1 MRQRFALR
9 ASAGKPGHRPEPRS
23 LRRWGATV
31 TGRAPAGGWRLSI
44 DRGGTFTDVVASDP
58 TGRIHALKVL
68 SRDPVH
74 AGDPAVRGLGELL
87 HRHAPD
93 GVRIESVRLG
103 TTVATNALLER
114 KGEPTLLVVT
124 RGFRDALRIGHQHRP
139 DIFAREIRLPP
150 VLYADTVEA
159 NERVAAD
166 GAVLEPLDEAA
177 LALDLA
183 RARDAGLRAVAI
195 AFLHAVHNPAHEQR
209 AAALARAAGFEEIVV
224 SHAVAPLVGLIARGD
239 SAVADAYLSPVLL
252 RYLSAFR
259 LELGERHGQPPLLL
273 MQSSGGLVDP
283 EGFRGLHSVLSGP
296 AGGVVGL
303 AVAGAASGC
312 AHVIGLDMGG
322 TSTDVSLY
330 AGALPRRFVT
340 EIDGVRLQA
349 PMLDIHTIAAGGGS
363 IVRHADGRL
372 QVGPDSAGADPGPA
386 CYRRGGPATVTDCN
400 VVLGRIRAD
409 RFPQVFGPAG
419 DAPLDPSASR
429 ARLASIAEAVADAGG
444 PRYTVESLAA
454 AFVEVAVSK
463 MANAIRELALRHG
476 EDAGRFTLVPFG
488 GAAGQHA
495 CAVADALGIDAL
507 LLHPLAGVLSAWGI
521 GLARRRCLR
530 RRSVECDLDA
540 AGTNAATVALD
551 ELERAARA
559 ELLRQGIADQDVELQ
574 RSAELRIAGS
584 DTALELPWQ
593 PVAGLRSA
601 FLAAHRRLYGFS
613 DDAAGVVIATVS
625 VEAAERSTTGDGDA
639 ARAAFEATDP
649 PLPNRP
655 DDATRTVHAA
665 TTDTWI
671 DGSWREVA
679 MLRRE
684 ELAAGRTVT
693 GPALLSEPGS
703 TAWIAAGWEGSV
715 GHDGSLVLRR
725 TETTVATAP
734 RAAGAPDPLRLEV
747 FSGLFMHVAEQ
758 MGVVLCQTASSVNI
772 KERLDYS
779 CALFDADANLVANAP
794 HMPVHLGS
802 MGASVAA
809 VLEAHGADL
818 RPGDAYLLNSPY
830 HGGTH
835 LPDMTVVTPVFDTA
849 GARVHFFTA
858 SRAHHAD
865 VGGIT
870 PGSMPPGSRDIG
882 EEGVLIEPVRIVRDG
897 IFAADTVRGLL
908 ASAAWPARNPV
919 QNLADL
925 RAQLASNARGIRE
938 LERAAA
944 MHGWPL
950 LLAYMGHV
958 QDNAE
963 ACMRRAI
970 RGLRDGRFRYEM
982 DSGQQVAVSIRV
994 DRDAGAATVD
1004 FTGTSA
1010 QQANNFNAPRAV
1022 TVAAVLYVFRTLVDE
1037 PIPLNAGCLRPLSIV
1052 VPPGSMLDPRSP
1064 GAVVAGNV
1072 ETSQCV
1078 VDALYGALGLQA
1090 AAQGTMN
1097 NFTFGNERYQYYETI
1112 AGGSGAGPGYPGA
1125 SGVQTHMTN
1134 SRLTD
1139 PEVLERRFPVLLR
1152 EFSLRAGSGG
1162 AGACRGGDGLVRE
1175 VEFRESMTAAIL
1187 SNHRRVPPFGLAGGM
1202 PGATGINR
1210 LLRRDGSS
1218 ETVQATAEFAVDA
1231 GDRFRIE
1238 TPGGGGYGPAVAD
1251 DD

>member
-1 MRQRFALR
+1 MRQRFALHEA
-9 ASAGKPGHRPEPRS
+9 ASTTVRRPRHGRGR
-23 LRRWGATV
+23 LRGATV
-31 TGRAPAGGWRLSI
+31 TRPASAGGWRLSI
-44 DRGGTFTDVVASDP
+44 DRGGTFTDIVASDP
-58 TGRIHALKVL
+58 AGGIHALKVL
-68 SRDPVH
+68 SRDPAH
-74 AGDPAVRGLGELL
+74 EGDPAVRGLGELL
-87 HRHAPD
+87 RRHAPA
-93 GVRIESVRLG
+93 GAHIESVRLG

-150 VLYADTVEA
+150 LLYADAIEA
-159 NERVAAD
+159 HERLAAD

-177 LALDLA
+177 LARDLA
-183 RARDAGLRAVAI
+183 RARGNGLGAVAI

-209 AAALARAAGFEEIVV
+209 AAELARAAGFEEIAV

-259 LELGERHGQPPLLL
+259 LELGARHGQPPLLL

-283 EGFRGLHSVLSGP
+283 DGFRGLHSVLSGP

-303 AVAGAASGC
+303 AAAGAASGC
-312 AHVIGLDMGG
+312 SHVIGLDMGG

-330 AGALPRRFVT
+330 AGTLPRRFVT

-419 DAPLDPSASR
+419 DAPIDPSASR
-429 ARLASIAEAVADAGG
+429 ARLAVIAEAVADAGG

-454 AFVEVAVSK
+454 AFVEVAVSR

-540 AGTNAATVALD
+540 AGIDAAAGTLD
-551 ELERAARA
+551 ELARSARA
-559 ELLRQGIADQDVELQ
+559 ELLRQGIVDQDIELQ

-584 DTALELPWQ
+584 DTALEVPWQ

-613 DDAAGVVIATVS
+613 DDSARVVIATVS
-625 VEAAERSTTGDGDA
+625 VEAAERSA
-639 ARAAFEATDP
+639 ADP
-649 PLPNRP
+649 SLPNRP
-655 DDATRTVHAA
+655 DAPPRSAHAA
-665 TTDTWI
+665 TTETWV

-679 MLRRE
+679 MHRRE
-684 ELAAGRTVT
+684 ELAPGRSVT
-693 GPALLSEPGS
+693 GPALLSEAGS

-715 GHDGSLVLRR
+715 GRDGSLVLRR
-725 TETTVATAP
+725 TATTAP
-734 RAAGAPDPLRLEV
+734 AASRASRGAGAPDPLRLEV

-779 CALFDADANLVANAP
+779 CAVFDADANLVANAP

-835 LPDMTVVTPVFDTA
+835 LPDMTVVTPVFDAA
-849 GARVHFFTA
+849 GERVHFFTA

-897 IFAADTVRGLL
+897 AFAADTVRGLL
-908 ASAAWPARNPV
+908 VSATWPARNPE

-925 RAQLASNARGIRE
+925 RAQLAANARGIRE
-938 LERAAA
+938 LERAAGI
-944 MHGWPL
+944 HGWPL

-982 DSGQQVAVSIRV
+982 DSGQQVEVSIRV

-1052 VPPGSMLDPRSP
+1052 VPPGSMLDPCAP

-1097 NFTFGNERYQYYETI
+1097 NFTFGNDRYQYYETI

-1162 AGACRGGDGLVRE
+1162 TGAFRGGDGLVRE
-1175 VEFRESMTAAIL
+1175 VEFLESMTAAIL
-1187 SNHRRVPPFGLAGGM
+1187 SNHRRVPPFGLAGGS